1 MCSFSLYRSYTP
13 TSSDHDVGYVDFVIK
28 VYFKN
33 VHPKFPDGGKV
44 SQFMEGLKFG
54 DSIMAQG
61 PKGRLTYKVE
71 LIFFL
76 FLYKR
81 ASESILLIFSLV
93 LNYVKGLGVFEIR
106 QKKSQ
111 GGGIVTKK
119 VKRIGM
125 LAGGTGITPM
135 LQICDEIYRDGSG
148 DKTSVSLLFANQSE
162 E

>member
-71 LIFFL
+71 LIFL

-81 ASESILLIFSLV
+81 ASAKAF
-93 LNYVKGLGVFEIR
+93 F
-106 QKKSQ
+106 
-111 GGGIVTKK
+111 
-119 VKRIGM
+119 
-125 LAGGTGITPM
+125 
-135 LQICDEIYRDGSG
+135 
-148 DKTSVSLLFANQSE
+148 
-162 E
+162 